1 MVLRRFFGGGKK
13 GRTEQNF
20 TAAAFL
26 QGRASSQA

>member
-20 TAAAFL
+20 TAAAIL
-26 QGRASSQA
+26 TGRASIQA

>member
-1 MVLRRFFGGGKK
+1 MVLRRFFWGGKK